1 MLRVRNRF
9 IISILVLFTF
19 VPLSAQEEQEK
30 SKEVHQFTMLY
41 QAKATTVKD
50 QGNSGTC
57 WSFATTSF
65 IESELLR
72 MGKGEYDLSE
82 MYFVR
87 NTYPVKSEWY
97 VRYHGRFNFGEGG
110 QAHDVMNVIRK
121 FGLVPQEI
129 YDGNK
134 IGEDKPNHGEM
145 TAVLQATLDA
155 VLKKSGGKLTPLW
168 KDVIDAELN
177 IYLGDPVEKFEYN
190 GENYTPKS
198 FAAELDINPE
208 DYIELTSY
216 IHHPFYKRI
225 DLEIPDNFTHDLYYN
240 IPIDELVEIMDYAL
254 ENGYSVAWDGDVGR
268 DNFFREVDYA
278 VVPVDSDT
286 KKEKKEPEVEKM
298 VTQEMRQKAFDDFT
312 TTDDHIMHVTGFAKD
327 QDETKFYY
335 TKNSWGTK
343 DKKYDGYWYMSESY
357 VKLRTIAIMVH
368 KDAIPSKIKSKLG
381 I

>member
-1 MLRVRNRF
+1 
-9 IISILVLFTF
+9 
-19 VPLSAQEEQEK
+19 
-30 SKEVHQFTMLY
+30 
-41 QAKATTVKD
+41 
-50 QGNSGTC
+50 
-57 WSFATTSF
+57 
-65 IESELLR
+65 

-134 IGEDKPNHGEM
+134 IGEDKPHHGEM
-145 TAVLQATLDA
+145 TADLQATLDA

-177 IYLGDPVEKFEYN
+177 IYLGDPVRKFEYN

-216 IHHPFYKRI
+216 
-225 DLEIPDNFTHDLYYN
+225 
-240 IPIDELVEIMDYAL
+240 
-254 ENGYSVAWDGDVGR
+254 
-268 DNFFREVDYA
+268 
-278 VVPVDSDT
+278 
-286 KKEKKEPEVEKM
+286 
-298 VTQEMRQKAFDDFT
+298 
-312 TTDDHIMHVTGFAKD
+312 
-327 QDETKFYY
+327 
-335 TKNSWGTK
+335 
-343 DKKYDGYWYMSESY
+343 
-357 VKLRTIAIMVH
+357 
-368 KDAIPSKIKSKLG
+368 
-381 I
+381 